1 MFSKKFDPAH
11 QLDHIGRTH
20 VGSQQP
26 CGDLAGFLARDY
38 TVRRQPEAIAA
49 NAAGSPAGLPPGQA
63 RRTGSGGFLRAGSD
77 ARQATTSLPQ
87 RRPPLAAAKTAFS
100 ILAAAPSSK
109 ARFGYG
115 RTLTNPLDSSAY
127 LIHIS
132 RLPSSHPRVAKA
144 RTSVGGKTGGNLM
157 GTLTAVAVRGLRT
170 EGKHLDGQG
179 LALVID
185 CAGRRYWQYR
195 YQRAGRERVMSFGSA
210 DDVTLAAA
218 RKLHAEARAATRR
231 QGPLEERD
239 RAKLDLTRRFAE
251 VAEAYITAHE
261 PRWRGPHSARQW
273 RANLRDHVYPAIG
286 KMPVAEIDVHH
297 VLRVLKPI
305 WGKKQVTASRVR
317 SRIEMVLDYA
327 TALGWRTGANP
338 AVWRGGL
345 RSLLPAEAD
354 LHTVTHFAALNW
366 CDMPALLVELGACD
380 SMPARTLTL
389 LIYVPQLGRQRRA
402 VRSGARSIS
411 IGRYGRSRRH
421 A

>member
-1 MFSKKFDPAH
+1 
-11 QLDHIGRTH
+11 
-20 VGSQQP
+20 
-26 CGDLAGFLARDY
+26 
-38 TVRRQPEAIAA
+38 
-49 NAAGSPAGLPPGQA
+49 
-63 RRTGSGGFLRAGSD
+63 
-77 ARQATTSLPQ
+77 
-87 RRPPLAAAKTAFS
+87 
-100 ILAAAPSSK
+100 
-109 ARFGYG
+109 
-115 RTLTNPLDSSAY
+115 
-127 LIHIS
+127 
-132 RLPSSHPRVAKA
+132 
-144 RTSVGGKTGGNLM
+144 M
-157 GTLTAVAVRGLRT
+157 GTLTTVAVRGLRT

-185 CAGRRYWQYR
+185 RAGRRYWQYR

-218 RKLHAEARAATRR
+218 RKLHAEARALLLA
-231 QGPLEERD
+231 GKDPLEERD

-380 SMPARTLTL
+380 SMPARTLTF
-389 LIYVPQLGRQRRA
+389 LIYTAARTAEARGAVWSEIDLDRALWTIPPARMKTGREQRIPLRASRQWTSCGRRQRSVRA
-402 VRSGARSIS
+402 IWSSLALSMVAHYPIPR
-411 IGRYGRSRRH
+411 
-421 A
+421 